1 MEIKL
6 TAGPKK
12 AALENMRKK
21 IEMSLR
27 EYVVPS
33 RRKNKH
39 ERFVAFSLF
48 LSHPSTWEAAVK
60 ALNDEEA
67 MKQKLC
73 EDLKNLVQE
82 SCNSQFARLDELKRR
97 LESLNPS
104 RFFKTVIEISMSSG
118 EKWFSFT
125 VGSDSDFLSL
135 IHFCIHYNSGNVT
148 AINAKNQLSTNDGEV
163 KGKKKTRY
171 HGRGKGIGAVPK
183 GRGSAAPGWTGSG
196 SDVDGRT

>member
-1 MEIKL
+1 
-6 TAGPKK
+6 
-12 AALENMRKK
+12 
-21 IEMSLR
+21 MSLR

-48 LSHPSTWEAAVK
+48 LTHPSTWEAAVK

-104 RFFKTVIEISMSSG
+104 RSPRFFKTVIEISMSSG

-125 VGSDSDFLSL
+125 VVTLEYL
-135 IHFCIHYNSGNVT
+135 IWFQECLQQFPGLLTQDLFIIVEMS

-163 KGKKKTRY
+163 KGKKTRY